1 MFTETSYASL
11 ETSQVVLY
19 YEKVLTRFTVCT
31 FQKWISKWMMDLSNT
46 GVNLLHRTKIFKKG
60 FLNNVFSKTFGNFSR
75 NLCRLPSKFTGN
87 ALLQGQIFWNFLKYV
102 RMYKYVKRSK
112 YVQKMF

>member
-11 ETSQVVLY
+11 ETSEVVLCY
-19 YEKVLTRFTVCT
+19 NKVLTRFSVCT

-75 NLCRLPSKFTGN
+75 NLCRLPSKPLPFTRN
-87 ALLQGQIFWNFLKYV
+87 ALLQGQIFGIF
-102 RMYKYVKRSK
+102 
-112 YVQKMF
+112 